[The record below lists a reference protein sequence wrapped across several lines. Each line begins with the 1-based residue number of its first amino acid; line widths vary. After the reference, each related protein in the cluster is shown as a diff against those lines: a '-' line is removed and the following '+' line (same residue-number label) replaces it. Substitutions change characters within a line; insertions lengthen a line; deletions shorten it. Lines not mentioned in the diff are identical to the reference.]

1 MKERFAEE
9 TGHRILLETLKD
21 QKLVAGNTELAEQ
34 IAAAGELLDVN
45 TGESIIK
52 QGDEDNDTYLILAGS
67 FDIVVNGRAINK
79 RFPNDHVGEMA
90 AIQPTQRRSAT
101 VVARESSVVMKLSEP
116 QLAKLGDQY
125 PHIWRCIAKELARRL
140 EQRNLLITAVSP
152 KTRVFI
158 ISSAE
163 AIEIARTIQN
173 AFEHDPFTVVVW
185 TDGVF
190 RASHYAIDSLE
201 RILDQTDV
209 SIAIGEP
216 DDITESRG
224 DRHASP
230 RDNVI
235 FELGFFMGRLGRHR
249 ALLVEPRGEE
259 ARLPSDLAGIT
270 TITYRYGDGK
280 DLTRALAPACNRLR
294 EIIRELGPNR

>member
-1 MKERFAEE
+1 MKERFAGE
-9 TGHRILLETLKD
+9 TGRRILLETLKD

-34 IAAAGELLDVN
+34 IASAGELLDVN
-45 TGESIIK
+45 TGEFIIK
-52 QGDEDNDTYLILAGS
+52 QGNEDNDTYLILAGS

-79 RFPNDHVGEMA
+79 RIPNDHVGEMA

-101 VVARESSVVMKLSEP
+101 VVARESSVVMRLSEP

-125 PHIWRCIAKELARRL
+125 PHIWRSIAKELARRL
-140 EQRNLLITAVSP
+140 DQRNLLITAVSP

-201 RILDQTDV
+201 
-209 SIAIGEP
+209 
-216 DDITESRG
+216 
-224 DRHASP
+224 
-230 RDNVI
+230 
-235 FELGFFMGRLGRHR
+235 
-249 ALLVEPRGEE
+249 
-259 ARLPSDLAGIT
+259 
-270 TITYRYGDGK
+270 
-280 DLTRALAPACNRLR
+280 
-294 EIIRELGPNR
+294 

>member
-1 MKERFAEE
+1 MKERFAGE
-9 TGHRILLETLKD
+9 TGRRILLETLKD

-34 IAAAGELLDVN
+34 IASAGELLDVN
-45 TGESIIK
+45 TGEFIIK
-52 QGDEDNDTYLILAGS
+52 QGNEDNDTYLILAGS

-79 RFPNDHVGEMA
+79 RIPNDHVGEMA

-101 VVARESSVVMKLSEP
+101 VVARESSVVMRLSEP

-125 PHIWRCIAKELARRL
+125 PHIWRSIAKELARRL
-140 EQRNLLITAVSP
+140 DQRNLLITAVSP

-201 RILDQTDV
+201 RMLDQTDV

-259 ARLPSDLAGIT
+259 VRLPSDLAGIT